1 MNRKMNPW
9 VSLVAAMLLVVI
21 LVCICAGCG
30 AAAAE
35 TRSTPYHAIIA
46 MPDGSLIEGECS
58 DSWAYSYGMVSVT
71 IDGVEYRTHSTNVV
85 RFCDHGY
92 S

>member
-1 MNRKMNPW
+1 MNRKANPW
-9 VSLVAAMLLVVI
+9 LSLVALMLLAVV

-30 AAAAE
+30 AAAE
-35 TRSTPYHAIIA
+35 TGTQYHAIIA
-46 MPDGSLIEGECS
+46 MPDGSLVEGECS

-85 RFCDHGY
+85 RY
-92 S
+92 KEVN